1 MVVLF
6 GLTGLAIAGL
16 LPLVADAIDAPRE
29 IVLVARDMTFYL
41 EGQAQPN
48 PTIRVTAGEEVRVVL
63 RNEEAGIIHDF
74 TVEPWR
80 VAVAPLSGNETGT
93 VVFPRAR
100 RPGRYPYVCTPH
112 SEMMRGIIEVIRD

>member
-1 MVVLF
+1 MLVLF

-63 RNEEAGIIHDF
+63 RNEEAGLIHDF
-74 TVEPWR
+74 AVERWR
-80 VAVAPLSGNETGT
+80 VAVAPLSENETGT
-93 VVFPRAR
+93 VVFRAPA

-112 SEMMRGIIEVIRD
+112 SEMMRGILEVIRE